1 MEVVAGSTHF
11 TLSTVLTFTTTTSV
25 IRLVNISTRRASNIL
40 YSELRHIIIVGN
52 ITFIEREW
60 MLLRNLPK
68 ISVMDGNPLNR
79 ADIRAVKVP
88 PSSPDW

>member
-1 MEVVAGSTHF
+1 MMRELYKSHSTSQSN
-11 TLSTVLTFTTTTSV
+11 TSTC
-25 IRLVNISTRRASNIL
+25 RASNIQ

-52 ITFIEREW
+52 MTFIKREW

-79 ADIRAVKVP
+79 ADIRAVKVATLIT
-88 PSSPDW
+88 